1 MERFFKFIRPSP
13 LGQKVATRDGCIY
26 LYQLMKFIGWIPP
39 KKGVQRYLYWI
50 LTFTTFASGIVFFPV
65 GLILSYVKDLNKF
78 TPDEFLTS
86 LQVCIN
92 QLGCAVKFMTLYTH
106 LGRLRN
112 VEDILDDLDKRVLK
126 DSERQQVH
134 KTVALSNYVIFIFTI
149 IFNGYTL
156 STVLV
161 NLASGRP
168 PYSVHNPFLDWRDSQ
183 IKLYIQATTE
193 YIMMTIALVQNVLS
207 DTYLLVY
214 IFLIRCHF
222 NLLMDRVQ
230 NLRSDS
236 NKKEDENYEDLVNCI
251 KDHKM
256 ILECCDMIRP
266 IISRTIF
273 VQFALIG
280 CVLGVTMISIFLSSN
295 LWHALASFLFAVA
308 VMMETFPFCYN
319 CNLLIADCEAFGIRM
334 FQSNWIDASPRYKS
348 TLIQFMHQSQKPI
361 VFIAGGIFP
370 ITVNSNITVA
380 KFAFSVVTIVQRM
393 NLNEKFK

>member
-1 MERFFKFIRPSP
+1 MAMERFFKFIRPSP

-39 KKGVQRYLYWI
+39 KKGVQRYLYRI

-126 DSERQQVH
+126 D
-134 KTVALSNYVIFIFTI
+134 I
-149 IFNGYTL
+149 
-156 STVLV
+156 LV

-256 ILECCDMIRP
+256 ILE
-266 IISRTIF
+266 
-273 VQFALIG
+273 
-280 CVLGVTMISIFLSSN
+280 
-295 LWHALASFLFAVA
+295 
-308 VMMETFPFCYN
+308 
-319 CNLLIADCEAFGIRM
+319 
-334 FQSNWIDASPRYKS
+334 
-348 TLIQFMHQSQKPI
+348 
-361 VFIAGGIFP
+361 
-370 ITVNSNITVA
+370 
-380 KFAFSVVTIVQRM
+380 
-393 NLNEKFK
+393 